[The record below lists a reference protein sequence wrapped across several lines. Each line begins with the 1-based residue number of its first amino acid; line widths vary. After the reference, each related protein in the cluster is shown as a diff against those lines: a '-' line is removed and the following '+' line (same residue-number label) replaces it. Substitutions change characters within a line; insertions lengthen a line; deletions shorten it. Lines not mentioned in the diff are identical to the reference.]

1 MGLHS
6 VEELVRPGQM
16 CADVAGSHEEDE
28 EAEVTG
34 KRSEG
39 KEDEDFQGG
48 VYEAAVNQEKQDD
61 RRSHR
66 EMGLGGGLKDEV
78 SLVVL
83 NTDGSGRLKLET
95 VDDLF
100 NILQMK
106 KRRRERKAPVHK
118 KQQPEPENLPETV
131 DDQLFLTAAMENKL
145 PVVEKYLS
153 DGGNPNAADNFQRT
167 ALHKASFKGH
177 VEVMKR
183 LLEAGAALEK
193 KDKVRAGGRGG
204 PLGLQRRQPSRPAAP
219 PRPGSQDHLQRQ
231 AEQHSAPRRRADRT
245 LRVRRASHPL
255 RSGRQRQR
263 QRWRHAH
270 ARRCENK
277 QVQDDQAADD
287 VRSRSQHE
295 ELRWKNSAGDVVLVA
310 ERSQEPPL
318 QLQRG
323 EAQNVGTNGVQEEA
337 GSRSEEAGSRSEEA
351 GSRSEEAGSRSEILL
366 VYQDKVI
373 KEKKSVTLS
382 KRYREAGVFPF
393 RKLAAGGSS
402 NEEPRERSF
411 LTYCLPVLGFELAT
425 LQAVCSLWSD
435 RASDRRCEVSPGSR

>member
-6 VEELVRPGQM
+6 VEEL
-16 CADVAGSHEEDE
+16 
-28 EAEVTG
+28 VTG

-193 KDKVRAGGRGG
+193 KDKLEAAAVHWACRGG
-204 PLGLQRRQPSRPAAP
+204 SLPA
-219 PRPGSQDHLQRQ
+219 
-231 AEQHSAPRRRADRT
+231 
-245 LRVRRASHPL
+245 
-255 RSGRQRQR
+255 
-263 QRWRHAH
+263 
-270 ARRCENK
+270 
-277 QVQDDQAADD
+277 
-287 VRSRSQHE
+287 
-295 ELRWKNSAGDVVLVA
+295 
-310 ERSQEPPL
+310 L
-318 QLQRG
+318 QLLLDQGAKITSRDKLNSTPLHVAVRTG
-323 EAQNVGTNGVQEEA
+323 HCECAEHLIHCGADVNAKDRDGDTPMHDAVRINRFKMIKLLMMYGAGLNTKNCDGKTPLETLYSWQNGAKSLLCNF
-337 GSRSEEAGSRSEEA
+337 SEE
-351 GSRSEEAGSRSEILL
+351 
-366 VYQDKVI
+366 KP
-373 KEKKSVTLS
+373 KM
-382 KRYREAGVFPF
+382 
-393 RKLAAGGSS
+393 
-402 NEEPRERSF
+402 
-411 LTYCLPVLGFELAT
+411 
-425 LQAVCSLWSD
+425 
-435 RASDRRCEVSPGSR
+435 